1 MKFDKIFSRVR
12 HYKNIG
18 VIGGLLVMACAVIA
32 FISNIYPLLNDNYR
46 LAHNISNPRFVLI
59 LITREVLAYMLLVFG
74 IALIGRSRV
83 VWWISIVLLVLNF
96 TSNIVSHGMP
106 LHLPLIIITMF
117 ILILNFRI
125 FDQQLYL
132 SYGFVF
138 ISAFVIFALVYGVF
152 GSYFL
157 RSQFV
162 NLKTLNDAVY
172 FTLVTY
178 STVGYGDIFPLTA
191 GAKNFVISMIVMGL
205 VMFTSGIT
213 LIVYALNNKIRK
225 ILFHLNKGKVSMTNH
240 IVFVGYGIFTK
251 ILIERYRKSGLEF
264 IVIDSGKNMDTD
276 RQFLQEQDLLLIS
289 PYPGNKDTLVRA
301 RLEEARI
308 VIVSFE
314 QDSDTIFAIMNVA
327 EFLKEVNPRPR
338 IVARVYYEE
347 NISKALA
354 VGADEV
360 VAPHLMA
367 ADRIMALSHEL
378 VTN

>member
-1 MKFDKIFSRVR
+1 MKFDKMFSRVR

-18 VIGGLLVMACAVIA
+18 VICGLLVMSCAVIA

>member
-1 MKFDKIFSRVR
+1 LKFDKMFSRVR

-18 VIGGLLVMACAVIA
+18 VICGLLVMSCAVIA

-354 VGADEV
+354 VGADEI

-378 VTN
+378 VAN

>member
-1 MKFDKIFSRVR
+1 MKFDKMFSRVR

-18 VIGGLLVMACAVIA
+18 VICGLLVMSCAVIA

-162 NLKTLNDAVY
+162 NLKTLNDGVY

>member
-1 MKFDKIFSRVR
+1 MKFDKMFSRVR

-18 VIGGLLVMACAVIA
+18 VICGLLVMSCAVIA

-354 VGADEV
+354 VGADEI

-378 VTN
+378 VAN

>member
-1 MKFDKIFSRVR
+1 MKFDKMFSRVR

-18 VIGGLLVMACAVIA
+18 VICGLLVMSCAVIA

-178 STVGYGDIFPLTA
+178 SRVGYGDIFPLTA

-354 VGADEV
+354 VGADEI

-378 VTN
+378 VAN

>member
-1 MKFDKIFSRVR
+1 MKFDRIFS
-12 HYKNIG
+12 HIKHHKNIG
-18 VIGGLLVMACAVIA
+18 ILCGILVMSCAVIA

-46 LAHNISNPRFVLI
+46 LAHNISNPRFVAI

-74 IALIGRSRV
+74 IALTGRSRV
-83 VWWISIVLLVLNF
+83 VWWISIILLILNF

-106 LHLPLIIITMF
+106 LHLPLIIVTLF
-117 ILILNFRI
+117 ILLLNFRI

-157 RSQFV
+157 RSQFI

-289 PYPGNKDTLVRA
+289 PYPGNKDTLIRA

-354 VGADEV
+354 VGADEI

-378 VTN
+378 VTS

>member
-1 MKFDKIFSRVR
+1 MKFDKMFSRVR

-18 VIGGLLVMACAVIA
+18 VICGLLVMSCAVIA

-354 VGADEV
+354 VGADEI

-378 VTN
+378 VTK

>member
-1 MKFDKIFSRVR
+1 
-12 HYKNIG
+12 
-18 VIGGLLVMACAVIA
+18 
-32 FISNIYPLLNDNYR
+32 
-46 LAHNISNPRFVLI
+46 
-59 LITREVLAYMLLVFG
+59 
-74 IALIGRSRV
+74 
-83 VWWISIVLLVLNF
+83 
-96 TSNIVSHGMP
+96 MP

-225 ILFHLNKGKVSMTNH
+225 TLFHLNKGKVSMTNH

-314 QDSDTIFAIMNVA
+314 QDSDIIFAIMNVA

-338 IVARVYYEE
+338 IVAQVYYEE

-354 VGADEV
+354 VGADEI

-367 ADRIMALSHEL
+367 ADRIMAFGHKCFY
-378 VTN
+378 

>member
-1 MKFDKIFSRVR
+1 
-12 HYKNIG
+12 
-18 VIGGLLVMACAVIA
+18 
-32 FISNIYPLLNDNYR
+32 
-46 LAHNISNPRFVLI
+46 
-59 LITREVLAYMLLVFG
+59 
-74 IALIGRSRV
+74 
-83 VWWISIVLLVLNF
+83 
-96 TSNIVSHGMP
+96 MP

-314 QDSDTIFAIMNVA
+314 QDSDIIFAIMNVA

-338 IVARVYYEE
+338 IVAQVYYEE

-354 VGADEV
+354 VGADEI

-367 ADRIMALSHEL
+367 ADRIMAFGHKCFY
-378 VTN
+378 

>member
-1 MKFDKIFSRVR
+1 MKFDKMFSRVR

-18 VIGGLLVMACAVIA
+18 VICGLLVMSCAVIA

-354 VGADEV
+354 VGADEI